1 MAATAAHLAAK
12 EARSAARAERD
23 ERETNMKE
31 LLTIS
36 SNFLGA
42 WTEEKKLLPQVE
54 VILVMSEP
62 SYSVDAVGEV
72 VRQRETSQVRFS
84 VSPKVLRKL
93 SEAMTKLADE
103 AETLVPPNDG
113 AVPRR
118 GEAMG

>member
-1 MAATAAHLAAK
+1 MGGTVEL
-12 EARSAARAERD
+12 
-23 ERETNMKE
+23 ETNMKE

-36 SNFLGA
+36 SNFLAA

-84 VSPKVLRKL
+84 ASPKVLRKL

-103 AETLVPPNDG
+103 AETLVPPNSP
-113 AVPRR
+113 AQRPPQ
-118 GEAMG
+118 AIPI